1 MNETLTP
8 DLYLLHIGAR
18 LSTLSRAWFAR
29 PWRARLERAAAQAF
43 RYADEVKRMRVTIDE
58 LVEEERCEVYAAY
71 VPPLRVECM
80 AALAELD
87 GVVQRWRDAQ

>member
-1 MNETLTP
+1 MTP
-8 DLYLLHIGAR
+8 DLYLLNIGAR

-29 PWRARLERAAAQAF
+29 PWRARLERAAVQAF

-58 LVEEERCEVYAAY
+58 LVEEARCEVYAAY

-80 AALAELD
+80 AALEEL
-87 GVVQRWRDAQ
+87 QRVCADFGARRV